1 MKFSFGFF
9 VCVLTV
15 AALLL
20 SFSPAVS
27 ATDCGYKVA
36 GRTFGYQFGGFVN
49 FGPGGDQYPNAGGGT
64 FTFMP
69 NGKIRGNLN
78 LTVGP
83 YPPSSGKIIE
93 GLSSYKLSWDA
104 TRDPMV
110 CVGTA
115 TVVSEVAPPSNF
127 QIVVSQDGNQLNLIH
142 NDLGITITFT
152 AYDMT
157 PGYCG
162 NYTLRGTY
170 AYNATGWMLP
180 PPNLPPVDAKQTMG
194 GFMPFAFSGALRFDS
209 HKRPSPAAAGPEG
222 SSYLEG
228 WDLVALNGFEVPRK
242 YVGWYK
248 VNPDCSATMT
258 LQDDIGNPP
267 ITTRVYILTDAEGL
281 LVINTD
287 QGLALSFTSW
297 KVR

>member
-9 VCVLTV
+9 VLITAFVALSLTITP
-15 AALLL
+15 AL
-20 SFSPAVS
+20 SG
-27 ATDCGYKVA
+27 TDCGYKVA
-36 GRTFGYQFGGFVN
+36 GRTFGYQFEGFVN
-49 FGPGGDQYPNAGGGT
+49 FGPGGDQYPNAGGGS

-69 NGKIRGNLN
+69 NGNIRGKIN

-83 YPPSSGKIIE
+83 YPPSSGTIVE
-93 GLSSYKLSWDA
+93 TLSHYKLTWDS

-115 TVVSEVAPPSNF
+115 TVVSDVAPPSNF
-127 QIVVSQDGNQLNLIH
+127 QIVVSQDGTQLNFIH
-142 NDLGITITFT
+142 NDLGITITFV
-152 AYDMT
+152 AYDMF
-157 PGYCG
+157 PRDCS
-162 NYTLRGTY
+162 NHTLRSTY
-170 AYNATGWMLP
+170 AYTATGWMQP
-180 PPNLPPVDAKQTMG
+180 PPSMPPVDAKQMIG
-194 GFMPFAFSGALRFDS
+194 GFMPFAFSGALHFVPQQ
-209 HKRPSPAAAGPEG
+209 RPSSAAPGPDG

-258 LQDDIGNPP
+258 LKDDIGNPA
-267 ITTRVYILTDAEGL
+267 ITTQVYIVSDAQGL

-287 QGLALSFTSW
+287 PGMTLSFTSW